1 MNVVIGTRGSK
12 LALAQSEGV
21 AAQLRALGAGVELR
35 IIRTTGDVHAG
46 PLAETGDGVFVR
58 EIEQA
63 LLRGEVSL
71 AVHSMKDL
79 PTGRREGL
87 VIAAVPRREDP
98 ADALLSRAG
107 VGLDRLPAGSRIG
120 TGSVR
125 RSAQLKAHRP
135 DLVFLPIRGNVDTR
149 LRKLESGDYDAI
161 VLAVAGLTR
170 LGMADR
176 ISERL
181 PYSVSLPAPGQGA
194 LALQARE
201 DDAETAELA
210 GWLEDTATRAA
221 VTAERAFL
229 EKLAGGCMVPVG
241 ALGKVE
247 GDRLSL
253 DGVVADPEGRRSF
266 RGQEAG
272 PASDPEA
279 VGRALAARLLEQGAD
294 RVLEECRA

>member
-1 MNVVIGTRGSK
+1 VNVVIGTRGST
-12 LALAQSEGV
+12 LARAQSEWV
-21 AAQLRALGAGVELR
+21 AARLRASGVEAELR

-46 PLAETGDGVFVR
+46 PLAETGFGVFVR

-79 PTGRREGL
+79 PTGPREGL
-87 VIAAVPRREDP
+87 MIAAVPEREDP
-98 ADALLSRAG
+98 ADALISREGA
-107 VGLDRLPAGSRIG
+107 GLDRLPAGSRVG
-120 TGSVR
+120 TGSLR
-125 RSAQLKAHRP
+125 RTAQLKAHRP

-149 LRKLESGDYDAI
+149 LRKLESGEYDAI
-161 VLAVAGLTR
+161 VLACAGLAR
-170 LGMADR
+170 LGRADR

-181 PYSVSLPAPGQGA
+181 PSSVSLPAPGQGA
-194 LALQARE
+194 LALQVRE
-201 DDAETAELA
+201 DDTETSAVAARL
-210 GWLEDTATRAA
+210 DHRPSRIA
-221 VTAERAFL
+221 VTAERALL

-247 GDRLSL
+247 DDRLSL
-253 DGVVADPEGRRSF
+253 DAVVADPEGRRAF

-272 PASDPEA
+272 PAADPEA

-294 RVLEECRA
+294 RILEECR